1 MLKIEKLKRF
11 FDIKRLLT
19 FLFVLLFLTMIKND
33 VIYAW
38 QSDNGDGTFTN
49 PVLYADYPDPSMIR
63 VGDYFYLATSTFVNS
78 PGLVICRSED
88 MVNWEIVGHCMDVLT
103 GSDYSMQGT
112 TKYGGGCFAPSI
124 AYKDNTF
131 YVAVT
136 MNNGQRT
143 RIYYAKDV
151 AGPWK
156 YNELS
161 GSYFD
166 PCLFIDTDGTPYM
179 AYGGAWE
186 NKISMVKLNS
196 SLSSVLE
203 QRTIMTYNNVEG
215 SHLSKVNGVYYLFN
229 AVPAQRLVCS
239 RASNVWGPYSET
251 ITLCTAA
258 KGGHQGGIVDLADGS
273 YFGYLHRDDGAVG
286 RMTRI
291 CPITWQN
298 GWPMFGRSGHIGEV
312 ESTYTKP
319 IQNKQVKVPATSDEF
334 NGSSLG
340 LQWMWNHNPDNT
352 KWSLT
357 GSSLRLK
364 ATTAADFWSARNS
377 LTQKGQGLI
386 STGTIKIDCSAM
398 QSGDVCGLGML
409 GDPRGYIAVTK
420 DPKRIIMTEEEVVKA
435 TVSNISSNILY
446 FRLEMNFSTGL
457 AKFYWSYENGNW
469 KQLGTS
475 IKMGFDWQYGTFQ
488 GEQYAILNFNP
499 NGSSGYMDVDWFR
512 FNDTQGPTLEIETRS
527 AFMQIE
533 AESYNYQSG
542 VQTETCSDVNGGL
555 DVGFI
560 ENGDYVVY
568 SNIDFGT
575 DAKGFVARV
584 ASATNGGNIEL
595 RLDSLTGTLIG
606 NLVVKETGGWQTFT
620 NATCNVSGVSGKH
633 DLYLI
638 FTGESGYLM
647 NLNWW
652 KFNNQ
657 VTPTVTPTIIP
668 TATPTITPTVTPTI
682 TPTTTPTPTITPT
695 TTPITGAIPEVSLIS
710 KLEGSYSQKYGIKSS
725 NTTKEIDLSKVK
737 LRYYYNK
744 TNTKEESFIC
754 DSAGL
759 SLNVSP
765 YYIDYA
771 SSVSGTF
778 YDDYLEI
785 SFNDSYFLSDG
796 NLSMEVRFH
805 YSDWSAYENTTVA
818 KLEVLYNGVVV
829 STKTY

>member
-1 MLKIEKLKRF
+1 MLKTRKIIKF
-11 FDIKRLLT
+11 FDIKKILT
-19 FLFVLLFLTMIKND
+19 FLLVLLFLMIKND

-103 GSDYSMQGT
+103 GSSTYNMEGTIKYS
-112 TKYGGGCFAPSI
+112 GGCFAPSI

-136 MNNGQRT
+136 MNDGQRT

-156 YNELS
+156 YNELN

-179 AYGGAWE
+179 AYGGAWQ

-239 RASNVWGPYSET
+239 RASNVWGPYGET
-251 ITLCTAA
+251 ITLCTGA

-273 YFGYLHRDDGAVG
+273 YFGYLHRDDGAIG

-298 GWPMFGRSGHIGEV
+298 GWPMFGREGHIGEI

-319 IQNKQVKVPATSDEF
+319 IKNKQVKVPATSDEF
-334 NGSSLG
+334 NGTSLG

-364 ATTAADFWSARNS
+364 ATTAANFWSARNS

-398 QSGDVCGLGML
+398 QSGDICGLGML

-446 FRLEMNFSTGL
+446 FRIEMNFSNKL
-457 AKFYWSYENGNW
+457 AKFYWSYDNSNW

-475 IKMGFDWQYGTFQ
+475 ITMGFDWQNGTFQ

-499 NGSSGYMDVDWFR
+499 TGSSGYMDVDWFR
-512 FNDTQGPTLEIETRS
+512 LNDTPGADVVIETRS
-527 AFMQIE
+527 AFTQIE
-533 AESYNYQSG
+533 AESYNNQSG
-542 VQTETCSDVNGGL
+542 IQTETCSDSNGGMNI
-555 DVGFI
+555 GYI
-560 ENGDYVVY
+560 ENGDYVLY
-568 SNIDFGT
+568 KNIDFGAG
-575 DAKGFVARV
+575 AKSFEART
-584 ASATNGGNIEL
+584 SSGTSGGNIEI
-595 RLDSLTGTLIG
+595 RLDSLTGPLLGTCA
-606 NLVVKETGGWQTFT
+606 VPATESWQTFSDV
-620 NATCNVSGVSGKH
+620 TCNVSEVSKKH

-638 FTGESGYLM
+638 FTGGSGYLM
-647 NLNWW
+647 NVNWF
-652 KFNNQ
+652 KFKNII
-657 VTPTVTPTIIP
+657 TPTTTPTI
-668 TATPTITPTVTPTI
+668 TPTI
-682 TPTTTPTPTITPT
+682 TPTTAPTIEPT
-695 TTPITGAIPEVSLIS
+695 TIPTVKPSTTPVSGSIPEVTLTSSIDGSIS
-710 KLEGSYSQKYGIKSS
+710 QNYIIKSS
-725 NTTKEIDLSKVK
+725 NTSQAIDLSKVK
-737 LRYYYNK
+737 LRYYYDK
-744 TNTKEESFIC
+744 TGTKEQTFIC

-771 SSVSGTF
+771 SSVEGTF
-778 YDDYLEI
+778 YNGYLEI
-785 SFNDSYFLSDG
+785 SFTDTCSLTDG
-796 NLSMEVRFH
+796 NLLMGIRFNQ
-805 YSDWSAYENTTVA
+805 SDWSSYENFTA
-818 KLEVLYNGVVV
+818 KKLEILYNGVVV
-829 STKTY
+829 STQIY